1 MRVLVVGSGGR
12 EHALAWKFA
21 QDSDVIVTPGNPGIA
36 EDAEC
41 VELGPPTPE
50 KIVELC
56 SERGID
62 LVVVGP
68 EDPLIRGFA
77 DVLRGRGLSA
87 FGPGREAAQ
96 LEGSKAFSKTVMQ
109 EAGIPTARFGAFGD
123 VDGAK
128 RFARQ
133 LADSGSLPVVKASG
147 NALGKGVVV
156 ANSLEEAE
164 MAIEAMLV
172 GREFGAAG
180 ETVVIEERLTGYEF
194 SLLTICTGTE
204 FYSLPVAQDFK
215 RAQDGDR
222 GPNTG
227 GMGSYSPV
235 PSVPTDCVRL
245 AEESAVAPLLAYL
258 KSKNID
264 YRGTLFSGFMV
275 QNGRPYCLEY
285 NVRFG
290 DPETQ
295 SIVRRLGTGFTAAL
309 KAAADG
315 DPIPPIEVL
324 DNHAVTVVLASD
336 GYPGKFAK
344 GMAITIPEF
353 LDPAVKLFHAGTI
366 YSDGQFVTSGGRVLG
381 VSAVGRSLEE
391 ARDAAYR
398 ACAQIEFEGK
408 SYRRD
413 IAASAV

>member
-1 MRVLVVGSGGR
+1 VRVLVVGSGGR
-12 EHALAWKFA
+12 EHALAWKLA

-41 VELGPPTPE
+41 VELGSQTPDT
-50 KIVELC
+50 IADLC
-56 SERGID
+56 RARDID

-77 DVLRGRGLSA
+77 DMLRGQGLSV
-87 FGPGREAAQ
+87 FGPGGEGAQ
-96 LEGSKAFSKTVMQ
+96 LEGSKAFSKSVMQ
-109 EAGIPTARFGAFGD
+109 EAGILTARFGTFAD
-123 VDGAK
+123 VEGAK
-128 RFARQ
+128 RFSRE

-156 ANSLEEAE
+156 ANSLEEADV
-164 MAIEAMLV
+164 AIEAMLV
-172 GREFGAAG
+172 SREFGAAG

-194 SLLTICTGTE
+194 SLLTICAGTD
-204 FYSLPVAQDFK
+204 FFSLPIAQDFK

-235 PSVPTDCVRL
+235 PAVPKDLAGL
-245 AEESAVAPLLAYL
+245 AEETAVAPLLAYL
-258 KSKNID
+258 KSKNIA

-295 SIVRRLGTGFTAAL
+295 SVVRRLGTGFTAAL

-315 DPIPPIEVL
+315 YPIPPIEVL
-324 DNHAVTVVLASD
+324 DNHSITVVLASD
-336 GYPGKFAK
+336 GYPGKYAK
-344 GMAITIPEF
+344 GMAITVPGL
-353 LDPAVKLFHAGTI
+353 LDPAVKIFHAGTT
-366 YSDGQFVTSGGRVLG
+366 YSDGQLVTSGGRVLG
-381 VSAVGRSLEE
+381 VSAIGSSLKE
-391 ARDAAYR
+391 ARERAYR
-398 ACAQIEFEGK
+398 ACGQIEFEGK

-413 IAASAV
+413 IAAATL